1 MTSNKT
7 TCNCNKKKTRTAC
20 GNCSRLRMVFLMS
33 YELGN
38 IQNPVY
44 YSFQAEDRKYKDDRQ
59 LAKQMLDRLVK
70 LHRGRFFRVN
80 VYDNQTAGKPKL
92 FEFSKD
98 DVI

>member
-7 TCNCNKKKTRTAC
+7 CNCSNKTRTAC

-33 YELGN
+33 YTLGN

-44 YSFQAEDRKYKDDRQ
+44 YSFQAEDRKFKDERI
-59 LAKQMLDRLVK
+59 LANQMLGRLVK
-70 LHRGRFFRVN
+70 LHRGLFFKIA

-92 FEFSKD
+92 FEFTKD
-98 DVI
+98 DVV